1 VFVLWF
7 ALASAAII
15 SILLALPH
23 WFIVSKVL
31 VGSEGKGNK

>member
-1 VFVLWF
+1 VFVFWF
-7 ALASAAII
+7 VLASAVI